1 MARVTKKAVI
11 EAIDEWAELQ
21 ARRQE
26 IDATREEQLAPLRAR
41 FEKRCAP
48 ILAADEDE
56 LRSIQVRCDEIETMA
71 SEYLLS
77 ELESDGSVKLRKL
90 SGAQAHAEV
99 LTASQREIEPSKFFA
114 ALTDRTE
121 RFWGCVKV
129 LVQKAEKAYGD
140 KINEFA
146 KLKVNHRVVIN
157 LNEETKSD

>member
-1 MARVTKKAVI
+1 MARTTKKAVI

-21 ARRQE
+21 ARKRE
-26 IDATREEQLAPLRAR
+26 IEATRDEQLAPLQAR

-48 ILAADEDE
+48 IVEAAAEE
-56 LRSIQVRCDEIETMA
+56 LRPIQVRLSEIEAMA

-90 SGAQAHAEV
+90 TGAQAHAEV
-99 LTASQREIEPSKFFA
+99 LTAAQREIEPSKFFA
-114 ALTDRTE
+114 AIADRTE

-140 KINEFA
+140 KVNEFA
-146 KLKVNHRVVIN
+146 KLKVNHRVVLK
-157 LNEETKSD
+157 LNDEAES